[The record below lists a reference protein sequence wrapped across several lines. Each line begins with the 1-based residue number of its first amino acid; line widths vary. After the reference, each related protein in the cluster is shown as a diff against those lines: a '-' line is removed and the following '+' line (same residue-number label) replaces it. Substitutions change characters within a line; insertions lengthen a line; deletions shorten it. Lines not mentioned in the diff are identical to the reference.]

1 VSDRQPI
8 RRALVSVYD
17 KTGLPELARALSDAG
32 VELVSTGST
41 AATIR
46 DAGIAVT
53 DVAEV
58 TGSPEMLDGRVKTLH
73 PSIHGGIL
81 ADRRLES
88 HRAQLEQFEIAPF
101 DLVIVNLY
109 PFEETVASG
118 AEFQDVIE
126 KIDIGGPAMVRSAAK
141 NFENVAVVV
150 HARDYELAGRAAQQ
164 GGFTRDQRMALSA
177 IAFTH
182 VTTYDD
188 AISDWMLSGLF
199 DLDSLEGDELD
210 PATFGERYADTVESV
225 EVDEDEDGDTDASAE
240 LLSMS
245 DEDAAELG
253 LVPLRYGENP
263 HQRARLLPTDEQG
276 SLGAAEQLNGK
287 PMSYNNYVDTDAA
300 LRAAFDHPEPC
311 VAVVKHNN
319 PCGIAI
325 AGDDQDIAVAHAG
338 AHGTD
343 PVSAYGGVIAANRP
357 VSLAM
362 AKQVKPVFTEV
373 IVAPDFEDEA
383 LQLLRKKKN
392 LRILKVA
399 ERTAPSVESR
409 NIWGGVLLQ
418 EPDSY
423 QAEGDDPSTW
433 TLAAGEAADEAT
445 LNDLAFAWR
454 TIRAVKS
461 NAILLAKDGA
471 ATGIGMGQVNRVD
484 SCGLA
489 VTRANTLGEHVEGEA
504 APERARGSVAASDA
518 FFPFADGA
526 QVLIDG
532 GVKAIVQ
539 PGGSI
544 RDEEVIEACKA
555 AGVTMYLT
563 GTRHFAH

>member
-1 VSDRQPI
+1 VSERQPI

-17 KTGLPELARALSDAG
+17 KTGLPELARALADAG

-46 DAGIAVT
+46 DQGIAVT

-73 PSIHGGIL
+73 PKIHGGIL
-81 ADRRLES
+81 GDRRLSS
-88 HRAQLEQFEIAPF
+88 HREQLETHQIAPF

-141 NFENVAVVV
+141 NFENVAVIV

-177 IAFTH
+177 IAFAH

-199 DLDSLEGDELD
+199 SLDSLVDDELD
-210 PATFGERYADTVESV
+210 PARFGDRYADTLGLVT
-225 EVDEDEDGDTDASAE
+225 DEEDGDDDAD
-240 LLSMS
+240 L
-245 DEDAAELG
+245 DADPEAQDATAAG
-253 LVPLRYGENP
+253 LVTLRYGENP
-263 HQRARLLPTDEQG
+263 HQKARLLPHDVPG
-276 SLGAAEQLNGK
+276 SLGSAEQLNGK
-287 PMSYNNYVDTDAA
+287 PMSYNNFVDTDAA
-300 LRAAFDHPEPC
+300 LRAAFDHPQPC

-319 PCGIAI
+319 PCGIAVTTE
-325 AGDDQDIAVAHAG
+325 GEDIAVAHAG

-343 PVSAYGGVIAANRP
+343 PVSAYGGVIAVNRR
-357 VSLAM
+357 VTLAL

-373 IVAPDFEDEA
+373 IVAPDFEPEA
-383 LQLLRKKKN
+383 LELLSKKKN
-392 LRILKVA
+392 LRILKVGDRTTPAA
-399 ERTAPSVESR
+399 ETRA
-409 NIWGGVLLQ
+409 IWGGTLFQ
-418 EPDSY
+418 EPDAY

-433 TLAAGEAADEAT
+433 TLASGEAADEAT
-445 LNDLAFAWR
+445 LADLAFAWR

-489 VTRANTLGEHVEGEA
+489 VTRANTLGEHAEGEP

-518 FFPFADGA
+518 FFPFADGP
-526 QVLIDG
+526 QILIDA

-539 PGGSI
+539 PGGSV
-544 RDEEVIEACKA
+544 RDEQTIEACKA
-555 AGVTMYLT
+555 AGVTLYLT

>member
-17 KTGLPELARALSDAG
+17 KTGLPELARALSEAG

-88 HRAQLEQFEIAPF
+88 HRAQLEQFDIAPF

-150 HARDYELAGRAAQQ
+150 HARDYELAGRAAKA

-188 AISDWMLSGLF
+188 AISDWMLGGLF
-199 DLDSLEGDELD
+199 ELDSLADDELD
-210 PATFGERYADTVESV
+210 PATFGDRYADTVEAV
-225 EVDEDEDGDTDASAE
+225 EDDELAEGSDADAE

-245 DEDAAELG
+245 DEDAEGLG

-263 HQRARLLPTDEQG
+263 HQKARLLPSDEEG
-276 SLGAAEQLNGK
+276 SLGSAEQLNGK

-300 LRAAFDHPEPC
+300 LRAAFDHAEPC

-319 PCGIAI
+319 PCGIAV
-325 AGDDQDIAVAHAG
+325 ATEDQDIAVAHKG

-343 PVSAYGGVIAANRP
+343 PLSAYGGVIAANRP
-357 VSLAM
+357 VTLAM

-383 LQLLRKKKN
+383 LELLRKKKN

-399 ERTAPSVESR
+399 ERKTPSAESR

-423 QAEGDDPSTW
+423 QADGDDPADW

-445 LNDLAFAWR
+445 LKDLAFAWHSV
-454 TIRAVKS
+454 RAVKS

-489 VTRANTLGEHVEGEA
+489 VTRANTLGEHADGEQ

-526 QVLIDG
+526 QVLIDA

-544 RDEEVIEACKA
+544 RDDQTIEACAA